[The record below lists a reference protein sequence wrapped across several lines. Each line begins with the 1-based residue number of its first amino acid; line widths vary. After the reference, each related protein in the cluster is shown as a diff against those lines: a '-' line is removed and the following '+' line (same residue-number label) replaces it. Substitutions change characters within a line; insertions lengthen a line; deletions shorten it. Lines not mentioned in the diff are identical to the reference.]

1 MKRGRACSTC
11 FCLTANPRGRDAA
24 LERGSPRHSL
34 TYLPQILAHDDSV
47 EDHASAAFYFNDIAD
62 CNDAAGE
69 HSCIDLD
76 SVKDVS
82 DEVKE
87 LLDGAPEANTSSSM
101 PLPSCWILS
110 GVQRVAKFKESE
122 RNELA
127 VHLAVVRIP
136 SVDSDIVV
144 HMNQP
149 INISAKS
156 SSTTVAHATA
166 AGTKEEG
173 MALFRLILRSLKV
186 KDWGLFDGQIDEE
199 GTTDEENE
207 TPNMAPA

>member
-1 MKRGRACSTC
+1 MLTSMQKYARRARAFNGSR
-11 FCLTANPRGRDAA
+11 LTTKFPP
-24 LERGSPRHSL
+24 LP
-34 TYLPQILAHDDSV
+34 PQILAHDDSV

-62 CNDAAGE
+62 CNDAAGS
-69 HSCIDLD
+69 HSCIDLE
-76 SVKDVS
+76 SVQDVS
-82 DEVKE
+82 DDVKQ
-87 LLDGAPEANTSSSM
+87 LLDGAPEANTSS
-101 PLPSCWILS
+101 PLPPPSCWILS

-149 INISAKS
+149 ININAKS

-166 AGTKEEG
+166 MGTKEEG
-173 MALFRLILRSLKV
+173 MALFKVILRSLKV
-186 KDWGLFDGQIDEE
+186 KDWGLFDGNIDE
-199 GTTDEENE
+199 DEDENE